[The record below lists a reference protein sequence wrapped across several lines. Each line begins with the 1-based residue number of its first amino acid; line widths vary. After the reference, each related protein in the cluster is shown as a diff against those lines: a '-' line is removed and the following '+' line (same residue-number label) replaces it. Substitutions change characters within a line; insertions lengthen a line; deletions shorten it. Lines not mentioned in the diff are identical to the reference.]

1 MRWWAERV
9 GAEDETVGRAPAG
22 RPEPGEAAVGTLEVE
37 EHPSPPGL
45 VLGGA
50 PAGPILREV

>member
-1 MRWWAERV
+1 MERV
-9 GAEDETVGRAPAG
+9 RAEDETVGRAPTG

-37 EHPSPPGL
+37 EHPSPPGRAL
-45 VLGGA
+45 AGA